1 MAEEVL
7 TKREII
13 SIIAR
18 VAALSAVSYL
28 TMKWLLDAIDPTR
41 KQQLQ
46 AKERAQKLLKSLGV
60 PSNIK
65 LTNHEMM
72 VASNLVEPST
82 IQVSWNDIA
91 GLESVIEEL
100 RETVILP
107 IKESDLFAHS
117 KLTKAPRGVLLHG
130 PPGCG
135 KTMMAKATA
144 KEAGARFIN
153 LDVSQITD
161 KWYGESQK
169 LATAVF
175 TLAAKLSPCIIF
187 IDEVDS
193 LLRSRDSHDHEAT
206 AMVKA
211 QFMQMWDGLETSIDA
226 TVVVMGATN
235 RPKDVDKAILRR
247 MPATFHIGL
256 PDIHQRKSILKRILE
271 MEAVSDD
278 IDYVWLSKLTQ
289 GFSGSDLRE
298 ACRTASVY
306 RMRELMASKARNE
319 DGSDSAILRDIAND
333 DMLKAVAKL
342 KESKVHCGT
351 VSQFDLD

>member
-1 MAEEVL
+1 MAEDAI
-7 TKREII
+7 TKKEII

-18 VAALSAVSYL
+18 VAAISAVSYL

-41 KQQLQ
+41 KQQIQ
-46 AKERAQKLLKSLGV
+46 AKERAQKLLKALGV
-60 PSNIK
+60 SPNIK

-72 VASNLVEPST
+72 VASNLVEPSS
-82 IQVSWNDIA
+82 IQVSWDDIA
-91 GLESVIEEL
+91 GLETVIEEL

-135 KTMMAKATA
+135 KTMIAKATA

-193 LLRSRDSHDHEAT
+193 LLRSRDTHDHEAT

-256 PDIHQRKSILKRILE
+256 PDIHQRKSILMRILE
-271 MEAVSDD
+271 METVSDD
-278 IDYVWLSKLTQ
+278 LDYVWLSKLTQ

-306 RMRELMASKARNE
+306 RMRELMASKAKNE
-319 DGSDSAILRDIAND
+319 PGSEDAMLREIVNE

-351 VSQFDLD
+351 EQQFRLD